1 MRWSVRQQNTD
12 TQHQMPI
19 NINQWVKS
27 LIWMNDRDPLR
38 HMLGEGKIREI
49 EDPNVEIDFTLTW
62 KLSWPCFTSKSIS
75 TRWIAYSEEAKHHN
89 QLIFPRLTTK
99 YTRQGPSTQIQ
110 TRSIKATS
118 IIFCFEGLIGFH
130 FFVWTVQICK
140 ICSNRIFFS
149 FFSFFLNSTNLKI
162 LECLGLLH
170 IFQFTRTFFSFN
182 NRSGAFSL

>member
-130 FFVWTVQICK
+130 FFVDMYILYNKC
-140 ICSNRIFFS
+140 IHFIFS
-149 FFSFFLNSTNLKI
+149 YIIIYLP
-162 LECLGLLH
+162 
-170 IFQFTRTFFSFN
+170 
-182 NRSGAFSL
+182 